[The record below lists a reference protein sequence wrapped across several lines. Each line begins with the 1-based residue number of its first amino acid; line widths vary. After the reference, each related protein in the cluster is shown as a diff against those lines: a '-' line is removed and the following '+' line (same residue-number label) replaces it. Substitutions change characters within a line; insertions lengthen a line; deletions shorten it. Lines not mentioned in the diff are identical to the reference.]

1 MAEKLS
7 EIAAEKAARL
17 FHELYEAYAPNFD
30 YETREES
37 AVPWSRVPE
46 NAYSEAKAIILAAIT
61 ESREPQWISVDQ
73 IKHMVNRFLG
83 WRLPENFNPDGGIS
97 FRRMRNEK
105 SPWPANNEPT
115 GTNLLD
121 ATQAEEMVRYMVDG
135 LGAPP
140 KGDSNAAK

>member
-1 MAEKLS
+1 MLIRFGRKKASLNSRWNGMNVELSKRRNIFMAEKLS

-46 NAYSEAKAIILAAIT
+46 NAYSEAFSFIVAATT

-73 IKHMVNRFLG
+73 
-83 WRLPENFNPDGGIS
+83 
-97 FRRMRNEK
+97 
-105 SPWPANNEPT
+105 
-115 GTNLLD
+115 
-121 ATQAEEMVRYMVDG
+121 
-135 LGAPP
+135 
-140 KGDSNAAK
+140 